1 MTKCL
6 YYHVPVTVSSAQG
19 SVQIQVYLVSLEV
32 GLTISI
38 RQAKKATESPKL
50 QSYRF

>member
-6 YYHVPVTVSSAQG
+6 YYHVPLTVSSAQC
-19 SVQIQVYLVSLEV
+19 SVQIQVYLVSLEA
-32 GLTISI
+32 GFITSI
-38 RQAKKATESPKL
+38 ETGQEVTEIPKL